1 MSIQSA
7 AHRNHM
13 QAANTITSL
22 DSPCTFYPSYTS
34 CSISFSLQKADHIDR
49 EAEAAEG
56 LKPESSEVQR

>member
-1 MSIQSA
+1 
-7 AHRNHM
+7 M
-13 QAANTITSL
+13 QATNTITSL